1 MANTRREPPEK
12 ISADCPHCGFSQ
24 LESAFAKSTFC
35 RKCGEHYSIEK
46 LLAKETGSLKAP
58 GLFERLG
65 KMISR
70 ETIREISCF
79 SCAATQQVSSAAESS
94 LCPKCGSYI
103 DLRDFKIT
111 GPFGRSI
118 QTQGE
123 VSISSKGDLTSQR
136 VLCGGA
142 RIEGKM
148 RGQMVCTGDVAIRMQ
163 GPLIGGVEA
172 TTVVIEKKSDVDLGK
187 PVQAQTVEINGKARG
202 VVICA
207 GRVTINKSGSLEGAI
222 FARSI
227 VIEKGGV
234 FSGELHIGAD
244 EETAGSEPIAPEI
257 VTPAVASQVAA
268 SEKTDEPEISDQDE
282 AVEEEAVGGDGEAE
296 AEGDE
301 EDVHNTQE
309 EPVETVEP
317 PEDPAP
323 GAAAH
328 SRSGSR

>member
-123 VSISSKGDLTSQR
+123 VIVSPKGDLTSQR

-148 RGQMVCTGDVAIRMQ
+148 RGQLVCTGDVAIRLQ
-163 GPLIGGVEA
+163 GQLIGGVEA
-172 TTVVIEKKSDVDLGK
+172 TSVVIEKKSDVDLAK
-187 PVQAQTVEINGKARG
+187 PVQAQSVEINGKARG
-202 VVICA
+202 VVVCA

-234 FSGELHIGAD
+234 FSGELHIGED
-244 EETAGSEPIAPEI
+244 EESAAADSASRETIAPAKPTAVGVEESDKI
-257 VTPAVASQVAA
+257 EVSEQAVATEVEVSEEDGTHEDSDEPEETPAVSPPTPAAVNRHSQAR
-268 SEKTDEPEISDQDE
+268 
-282 AVEEEAVGGDGEAE
+282 
-296 AEGDE
+296 
-301 EDVHNTQE
+301 
-309 EPVETVEP
+309 
-317 PEDPAP
+317 
-323 GAAAH
+323 
-328 SRSGSR
+328 SRR